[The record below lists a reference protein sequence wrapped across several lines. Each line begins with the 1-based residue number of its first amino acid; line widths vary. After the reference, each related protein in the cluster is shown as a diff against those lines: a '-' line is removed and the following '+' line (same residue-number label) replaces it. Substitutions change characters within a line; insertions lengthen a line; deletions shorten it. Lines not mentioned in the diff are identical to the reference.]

1 MMLALVIAILVTA
14 AAAPAIAARLGG
26 RSGWLLAVVPAA
38 CFLLLL
44 ARIGDVA
51 EAAMPAT
58 ATAPAEV
65 HAGGATGGHPAGP
78 AAAPDPPVGTRVTGD
93 RLAVPWIDAADVGF
107 DVELAMRLD
116 GLSLLMA
123 LLVTGIG
130 ALVMV
135 YAGGYLAGDA
145 RQPRFMGVLLA
156 FMASMLGLVLA
167 DDVLTLF
174 VFWEGT
180 SVTSYLLIGF
190 DRHRAAARRAAM
202 QALLVT
208 GSGGLAMLAG
218 LLMLASAAGTFSIA
232 GIIEARA
239 AIDASPLAGP
249 AMALILVGCF
259 AKSAQLPFHAWLPN
273 AMEAPTPVSSFLHSA
288 TMVKAG
294 VYLIARLNPVFAGGG
309 GAWEAILV
317 GVGGATAIMA
327 AVLALRQSQ
336 LKRLLAYS
344 TIASLSL
351 IIVAIGIGTAASAA
365 AGMTFLLAH
374 ALYKCCLFQT
384 AGNLTHGTGEK
395 DVARLGGLGRAMPMV
410 AAGGLL
416 GGLGMMGLPPFMGY
430 LGKETIIAAGWTQGG
445 ATSFALAA
453 TLVAGAAFVLIGAA
467 TAVRPFLGRRLETAH
482 APHDAPPS
490 LWLGPLVLGGL
501 GLLLGAGVLLGDPAG
516 HLLVGPA
523 AGAVRG
529 AAVPTHLSFWHG
541 PAYVPMWLDVA
552 VLLAG
557 LALFWRRPL
566 LQSLVA
572 RGDRVLG
579 LGPDRGYDVLLA
591 AIGGIAARVT
601 RTLQDASLSAY
612 LVVIT
617 AFAVVTVGWEAFR
630 GVLEFPAVASRRDLT
645 GFEPHEFVTALSIVL
660 GCFVMVRSRSRL
672 SAIGG
677 LGLVGYG
684 VALMFVLLG
693 APDLAIT
700 QFLIETLSVLLLVL
714 VFWKLP
720 SFRLA
725 SGPSTRLRDGIVSG
739 AFGMLMAVAVLV
751 ASQSEVGSRTVQ
763 GYYGATSYEEAH
775 GRNVVNVILVDF
787 RGVDTMGEITVLT
800 VAALG
805 VLALIRLPGDARRR
819 DAGGGLERPGVPAVP
834 GEAAVAPPGTRPRWA
849 APPSGPA
856 AEEPAP

>member
-1 MMLALVIAILVTA
+1 MMLAAVIAILVTA
-14 AAAPAIAARLGG
+14 AAAPSVTARLGG

-38 CFLLLL
+38 CFVLLL
-44 ARIGDVA
+44 ARVGDVA
-51 EAAMPAT
+51 EAARAVDVGH
-58 ATAPAEV
+58 AAGVAG
-65 HAGGATGGHPAGP
+65 HAGH
-78 AAAPDPPVGTRVTGD
+78 AAPDPPVGDRVTGE
-93 RLAVPWIDAADVGF
+93 RLAVPWIEAGDVGF
-107 DVELAMRLD
+107 DVELALRLD

-130 ALVMV
+130 ALVVV
-135 YAGGYLAGDA
+135 YAGGYLAGDE

-190 DRHRAAARRAAM
+190 DRHRPAARRAAM

-218 LLMLASAAGTFSIA
+218 LLMLSSAAGTFSIS
-232 GIIEARA
+232 GLIEAREVIA
-239 AIDASPLAGP
+239 ASPLAGP
-249 AMALILVGCF
+249 AMALVLVGCF
-259 AKSAQLPFHAWLPN
+259 AKSAQLPFHFWLPN

-294 VYLIARLNPVFAGGG
+294 VYLVARLNPVFAGGG
-309 GAWEAILV
+309 GAWEAVLV
-317 GVGGATAIMA
+317 GVGGATAITA
-327 AVLALRQSQ
+327 AVLALRQSH
-336 LKRLLAYS
+336 LKKLLAYS

-351 IIVAIGIGTAASAA
+351 IIVAIGIGTAGAA
-365 AGMTFLLAH
+365 AAAMTFLLAH

-395 DVARLGGLGRAMPMV
+395 DVARLGGLARAMPMV

-430 LGKETIIAAGWTQGG
+430 LGKETVIAAGWKAGG
-445 ATSFALAA
+445 ATSLALAA
-453 TLVAGAAFVLIGAA
+453 TLVAGAAFVLIGGA

-482 APHDAPPS
+482 DPHDAPPS

-501 GLLLGAGVLLGDPAG
+501 GLLLGIAVLLGDPVG

-523 AGAVRG
+523 ASAVRG
-529 AAVPTHLSFWHG
+529 APVPAHLSFWHG
-541 PAYVPMWLDVA
+541 AAYVPMWLDVA
-552 VLLAG
+552 VLAAG
-557 LALFWRRPL
+557 LLLLWRRPA
-566 LQSLVA
+566 LQALVA
-572 RGDRVLG
+572 RGDRVLA
-579 LGPDRGYDVLLA
+579 LGPDRVYDGLLDAIRAIASRLTA
-591 AIGGIAARVT
+591 A
-601 RTLQDASLSAY
+601 LQDAPLGAY
-612 LVVIT
+612 LAIVVL
-617 AFAVVTVGWEAFR
+617 FAVGTVGWEAFR
-630 GVLEFPAVASRRDLT
+630 GLVEFRAVASRRDVT
-645 GFEPHEFVTALSIVL
+645 GFEPHEFMTALAIVL
-660 GCFVMVRSRSRL
+660 GCFVMIRSRSRL

-684 VALMFVLLG
+684 VAMMFVLLG

-720 SFRLA
+720 SFRLS
-725 SGPSTRLRDGIVSG
+725 SGPVTRLRDGLVAGVFG
-739 AFGMLMAVAVLV
+739 AMMAVLV
-751 ASQSEVGSRTVQ
+751 LMASQAEIGSRTVQ
-763 GYYGATSYEEAH
+763 EYYGATSYEEAH

-819 DAGGGLERPGVPAVP
+819 EPAPDDGPAPAPGIP
-834 GEAAVAPPGTRPRWA
+834 AVAPPGSPPRWA
-849 APPSGPA
+849 TVPAPPAPPA
-856 AEEPAP
+856 APASPAEDGAP